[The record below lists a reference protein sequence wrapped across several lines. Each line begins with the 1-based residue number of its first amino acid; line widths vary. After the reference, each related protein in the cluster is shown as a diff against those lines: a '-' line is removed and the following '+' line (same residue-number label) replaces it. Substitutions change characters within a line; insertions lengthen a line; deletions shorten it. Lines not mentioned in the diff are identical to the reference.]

1 MQALEEPVAAPV
13 ASVARRRPW
22 SVFSS
27 GPFRKL
33 WLATMLSLVGDFFSY
48 VAMAWLVLQLTG
60 SSFALGTVLV
70 IQALPRAVLMVVGG
84 ALADRLSPRLTMLG
98 SMGLRALAVGPLA
111 LLVVTGHVQ
120 LWQVYVI
127 AAVFGVVDAFF
138 MPARMSILPAVVTD
152 RELEP
157 GNALLNLTSQA
168 AFIVGP
174 VLGGLVIAAF
184 GIGWAFAVD
193 AACFAV
199 GFLFILWLPVAK
211 ATTGAQAGRRLGGQI
226 LDGLRYAWSDFGIRV
241 TLIVVAVIDFA
252 ANGAWGL
259 GAALGA
265 LAAGMVPPPKRFG
278 PLLSL
283 LCVWFGLG
291 TIAVGLLPALTPAAI
306 VMTISGVGTGVV
318 NTYGLSWLQR
328 RTLPSMQGRVMS
340 LVMLA
345 SMGLTPVAYVLS
357 GAVAQVNPT
366 VLFVLAGT
374 MATLC
379 GLVTAASRQVR
390 TLV

>member
-111 LLVVTGHVQ
+111 LLVLTGHVQ

-168 AFIVGP
+168 AIIVGP

-184 GIGWAFAVD
+184 GIGWAFATD

-252 ANGAWGL
+252 ANGAYG
-259 GAALGA
+259 
-265 LAAGMVPPPKRFG
+265 
-278 PLLSL
+278 
-283 LCVWFGLG
+283 
-291 TIAVGLLPALTPAAI
+291 VGLPTLAHDRYGAGPRGSASCSARGASARRSARWPQEWCRRRSASVRFSLCSA
-306 VMTISGVGTGVV
+306 SGSDWAPSRSGCC
-318 NTYGLSWLQR
+318 R
-328 RTLPSMQGRVMS
+328 R
-340 LVMLA
+340 
-345 SMGLTPVAYVLS
+345 
-357 GAVAQVNPT
+357 
-366 VLFVLAGT
+366 
-374 MATLC
+374 
-379 GLVTAASRQVR
+379 SRPPR
-390 TLV
+390 SS